1 MPYVIAH
8 RGTSGRCPENTLPAF
23 EHAINAGADS
33 IEFDLVSTADGE
45 VVVSHDTRVDRC
57 TNGTGKIR
65 ALTLAEIKALD
76 AGIRFDDSF
85 AGVRIPTLKEAL
97 DFFEAYPVRLSIEIK
112 GDDTAEYIATARRTV
127 EMLQQRGL
135 LQRTVMT
142 AFNADCLRAI
152 KVWEPTLATA
162 LDPDRQDGTYT
173 PWELCQQVMRC
184 GANFLLHRHET
195 LTPDI
200 IDEAHQHGFSLWT
213 WTPNEPDDMRR
224 VIDMGADAIMTD
236 YPDVLRSL
244 VDGRA

>member
-8 RGTSGRCPENTLPAF
+8 RGTSGRYPENTLPAF
-23 EHAINAGADS
+23 EHAINVGADS
-33 IEFDLVSTADGE
+33 IEFDVVTTADGE
-45 VVVSHDTRVDRC
+45 VVVSHDTSVDRC
-57 TNGTGKIR
+57 TDGTGKIR
-65 ALTLAEIKALD
+65 ALTLAQIKELD
-76 AGIRFDDSF
+76 AGGGLSM
-85 AGVRIPTLKEAL
+85 PTLDEAL
-97 DFFEAYPVRLSIEIK
+97 DFFEAYSVRLSIEIK
-112 GDDTAEYIATARRTV
+112 GDDTAEYLATARRTV
-127 EMLQQRGL
+127 EMLQRRSM
-135 LQRTVMT
+135 LQRVVMT

-152 KVWEPTLATA
+152 KLWEPTLATA

-173 PWELCQQVMRC
+173 PWQLCQQVMRC

-244 VDGRA
+244 VDGRV

>member
-8 RGTSGRCPENTLPAF
+8 RGTSGRFPENTLPAY
-23 EHAINAGADS
+23 EHAIEAGADW
-33 IEFDLVSTADGE
+33 IEFDVVSTADGV
-45 VVVSHDTRVDRC
+45 VVVSHDTSVDRC

-65 ALTLAEIKALD
+65 TLTRDQIKQLDAGGGQTIPTLAEAI
-76 AGIRFDDSF
+76 
-85 AGVRIPTLKEAL
+85 
-97 DFFEAYPVRLSIEIK
+97 DFFAAFSVRLCIEIK
-112 GDDTAEYIATARRTV
+112 GDDTADYLATARRTV
-127 EMLQQRGL
+127 EMLQRRGL
-135 LQRTVMT
+135 LQRVVMT

-152 KVWEPTLATA
+152 KLWEPTLATA

-173 PWELCQQVMRC
+173 PWELCQQVLRC

-224 VIDMGADAIMTD
+224 VIDMGVDAIMTD

-244 VDGRA
+244 VDGQA